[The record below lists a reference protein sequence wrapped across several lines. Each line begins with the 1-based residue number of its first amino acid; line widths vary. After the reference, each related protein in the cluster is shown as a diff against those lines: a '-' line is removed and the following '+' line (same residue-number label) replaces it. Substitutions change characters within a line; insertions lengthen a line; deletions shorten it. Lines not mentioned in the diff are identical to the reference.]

1 MYEVLKIIHLLSL
14 AGAMGMTAA
23 NLIMAGYV
31 RGVDSSLRVPFG
43 PLQRSFGAFGVMA
56 VALLWVTGIA
66 LLLLR
71 YDLTALGGWV
81 HAKLLLVVILTGLV
95 ISVRKM
101 GARAIKEGTPPPVDL
116 MRKMM
121 MGVLITAVAVVISAV
136 FAFN

>member
-1 MYEVLKIIHLLSL
+1 MR
-14 AGAMGMTAA
+14 A
-23 NLIMAGYV
+23 
-31 RGVDSSLRVPFG
+31 PFG

-81 HAKLLLVVILTGLV
+81 HAKLLLVVILTGFV

-101 GARAIKEGTPPPVDL
+101 GARALKEGTPPPAAL

-121 MGVLITAVAVVISAV
+121 MGVLATAVVTVVCAVI
-136 FAFN
+136 AFN

>member
-1 MYEVLKIIHLLSL
+1 MFEILKVVHLLSL

-23 NLIMAGYV
+23 NLITAGYV
-31 RGVDSSLRVPFG
+31 RGVDTSLRVPFG

-71 YDLTALGGWV
+71 YDLGALGGWV
-81 HAKLLLVVILTGLV
+81 HAKLALVVLLTGLV

-101 GARAIKEGTPPPVDL
+101 GARAIKEGTPPPADL

-121 MGVLITAVAVVISAV
+121 LGVLVTAVVIVVCAV